1 MRPQSPPIE
10 ISPHSVIVTIRAVLG
25 EGTPTVVQ
33 ELRDVVTKSP
43 YANLDVCGVCGD

>member
-25 EGTPTVVQ
+25 VGTPTVVQ